1 MNETGDSTDGLVDF
15 EIAPHDW
22 VKLEKLPKRSC
33 KRCYGRGY
41 EGTDRD
47 TGERIIC
54 RCTRRAPKED

>member
-1 MNETGDSTDGLVDF
+1 MDDQELVDF

-33 KRCYGRGY
+33 KHCYGRGY
-41 EGTDRD
+41 EGVDRD

-54 RCTRRAPKED
+54 RCTRRALKED